1 MSVSQ
6 IIRVSSDKYTSKV
19 GEVITIEVPTS
30 IISRPVKSIRLL
42 EALIPNTFSNIP
54 TTANKFSFTDASN
67 TYMIA
72 LPQVSVN
79 STTILEILKNTLEA
93 ASDAG
98 LTFTIVYSK
107 CDGTY
112 TFKADGAFTLNF
124 NVADSA
130 ADLLG
135 FNTTPPYVAVET
147 PPASNIY
154 ITQNNRRGQLDSD
167 RYINI
172 TSNLITGVDQGV
184 VFLDGD
190 LTPTSTNILASIP
203 IQSSSAGATLF
214 FSDSSSSPDIN
225 IQSSVLGRIVGTN
238 TNSVRV
244 VTFGL
249 SLDSGNPVDLG
260 GASWSARFLLKY
272 N

>member
-1 MSVSQ
+1 MSQ
-6 IIRVSSDKYTSKV
+6 IIRVSSDKYTTKV

-30 IISRPVKSIRLL
+30 IVSRPVKSIRLL
-42 EALIPNTFSNIP
+42 EAIIPNTFSNVP
-54 TTANKFSFTDASN
+54 TTANKFNFTDTSATAN
-67 TYMIA
+67 IA

-93 ASDAG
+93 NSAAG
-98 LTFTIVYSK
+98 LIFTIVYSK

-112 TFKADGAFTLNF
+112 TFKADGPFTLDF
-124 NVADSA
+124 DVTDSA

-135 FNTTPPYVAVET
+135 FDRTQYVAVET
-147 PPASNIY
+147 PPASNVY
-154 ITQNNRRGQLDSD
+154 ITQNNRRGQLDAD

-172 TSNLITGVDQGV
+172 TSNLVSGVDQGV

-190 LTPTSTNILASIP
+190 LTPTATNILASIP
-203 IQSSSAGATLF
+203 IQSTSAGAALY

-225 IQSSVLGRIVGTN
+225 IQSSVLGQIAGTN
-238 TNSVRV
+238 TNAVRV

-249 SLDSGNPVDLG
+249 SLDSGAPVDLG
-260 GASWSARFLLKY
+260 GSFWAARFLLKY